1 MEELISL
8 KNLDAVI
15 ISTTHHLHSQIISEC
30 VNKNIHVFVEK
41 PGGISAKETYK
52 IILKLKNKKSNL
64 IIRAGF
70 NHRYHPA
77 FLKAKELIDNKI
89 IGKILFI
96 RAVYGHGG
104 RLGYEKKSGN
114 LKKNSQ
120 GVENL

>member
-1 MEELISL
+1 MERINKS

-64 IIRAGF
+64 IIRQD
-70 NHRYHPA
+70 
-77 FLKAKELIDNKI
+77 LI
-89 IGKILFI
+89 IGITQLF
-96 RAVYGHGG
+96 
-104 RLGYEKKSGN
+104 
-114 LKKNSQ
+114 
-120 GVENL
+120 